1 MRRKTQTIEKS
12 SQATISPL
20 LTVADVAKIL
30 QLSKVKVYEL
40 IKKNG
45 LPTVKISGARRIK
58 PIELQARPQWVCW
71 RKVRRHGKL
80 TKVPYGATTG
90 RKAESDNPETWA
102 SHAQPTGC

>member
-58 PIELQARPQWVCW
+58 PIALQ
-71 RKVRRHGKL
+71 
-80 TKVPYGATTG
+80 
-90 RKAESDNPETWA
+90 TWIEQ
-102 SHAQPTGC
+102 HQQQ